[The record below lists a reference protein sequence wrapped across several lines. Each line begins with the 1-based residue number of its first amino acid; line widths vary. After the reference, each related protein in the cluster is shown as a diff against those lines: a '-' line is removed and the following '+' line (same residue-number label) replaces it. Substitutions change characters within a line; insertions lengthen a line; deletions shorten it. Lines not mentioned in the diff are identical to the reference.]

1 MQRIGAQIMEMLCDL
16 NSFVAFH
23 AGEVQATGAI
33 SSVVDLQNLLGT
45 ALVLSVVFNLKTKA
59 DTTESGESPPQ
70 QTAEESKRIL

>member
-1 MQRIGAQIMEMLCDL
+1 MEMLCDL

-45 ALVLSVVFNLKTKA
+45 ALVLSVVFNLKTKLTPPSPA
-59 DTTESGESPPQ
+59 SRPLSRQPKSPNEFSDAESS
-70 QTAEESKRIL
+70 S